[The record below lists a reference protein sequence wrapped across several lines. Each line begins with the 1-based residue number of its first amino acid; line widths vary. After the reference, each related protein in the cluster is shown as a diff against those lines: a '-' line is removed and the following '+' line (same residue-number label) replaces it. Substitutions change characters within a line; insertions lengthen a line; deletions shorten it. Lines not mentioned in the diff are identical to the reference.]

1 MVLYIFGFFEKT
13 LPMQKNKYVTRKTAV
28 VLSLLFS
35 ALFFSC
41 NEDDCYEPSKE
52 IIFEFV
58 NSNNENLIENGSI
71 NPSNI
76 AINKIVNANYHV
88 GINGNKVVN
97 NRVVLHPAI
106 SRYDGTQ
113 EFMFI
118 TNLKLFNFHIA
129 SSKVANCN
137 AYTINDITFDSVN
150 STKYEE
156 YYKITL

>member
-1 MVLYIFGFFEKT
+1 
-13 LPMQKNKYVTRKTAV
+13 MQKHKHLTHKAV
-28 VLSLLFS
+28 VVFSLLFS

-41 NEDDCYEPSKE
+41 NEDDCYEPSKD

-58 NSNNENLIENGSI
+58 NSNNENLIESGSI
-71 NPSNI
+71 KVSNI
-76 AINKIVNANYHV
+76 AVNKIVNANYHV
-88 GINGNKVVN
+88 GIYGNKVVN
-97 NRVVLHPAI
+97 NRVVLHSTI

-118 TNLKLFNFHIA
+118 TNLKLFNFHIV

-137 AYTINDITFDSVN
+137 AYTIHDITFDSVN